1 MAKTRIAYFCQSCG
15 FESAKWLGKCPS
27 CQQWNTFVEEIIDK
41 GNSAASVPTWKVTSN
56 TQQRANK
63 PVEVADITFTEE
75 HRMQTPDKEF
85 NRVLGGGIV
94 AGSLVLIG
102 GEPGIGKSTLMLQL
116 ALNMPNLKVLYVSGE
131 ESERQIKM
139 RAERLVPEAVNPQSK
154 NLSSKLETLNHKSG
168 ALNSNSEIEHPKSEI
183 NKGCFI
189 LTETS
194 TQNIFKQIEALEPDL
209 VVIDSIQTLHSSHI
223 ESTPGSVSQVREC
236 TAEML
241 RFAKETSTPVFL
253 IGHITKDGMIA
264 GPKILEHMVDT
275 VLQFEGDRHHVY
287 RILRTVK
294 NRFGSASELGIYEM
308 LGEGLREV
316 SNPSEILLSQ
326 RDEPLSGITISA
338 TLEGM
343 RPMLIETQALVSTSA
358 YGTPQRTATGFDTK
372 RMSMLLAVLE
382 KRCGFRLGAK
392 DVFLNITGGIR
403 VEDPAIDLG
412 LAAAII
418 SSHEDIPIPFKTC
431 FAGEIGLSGEI
442 RAVNRVEQRIAEA
455 QKLGFNQ
462 IFISKYNL
470 PSGGQD
476 KKRMDL
482 SRYDIEVKIVSS
494 IEEVFGLLFG

>member
-1 MAKTRIAYFCQSCG
+1 MAKSKIAYFCQSCG
-15 FESAKWLGKCPS
+15 YESAKWLGKCPS
-27 CQQWNTFVEEIIDK
+27 CQQWNTFVEEILEK
-41 GNSAASVPTWKVTSN
+41 SNASVPNWKASPASS
-56 TQQRANK
+56 QRANK
-63 PVEVADITFTEE
+63 PVEVGEITFKEE
-75 HRMQTPDKEF
+75 HRLLTPDKEF

-116 ALNMPNLKVLYVSGE
+116 ALNMPNAKVLYVSGE
-131 ESERQIKM
+131 ESDHQIKM
-139 RAERLVPEAVNPQSK
+139 RAERLVSLNTQQERAK
-154 NLSSKLETLNHKSG
+154 NKELKEEFG
-168 ALNSNSEIEHPKSEI
+168 
-183 NKGCFI
+183 KGCFI

-194 TQNIFKQIEALEPDL
+194 TQNIFKQIEALQPDIL
-209 VVIDSIQTLHSSHI
+209 VIDSIQTLHSSHV

-236 TAEML
+236 TAELL

-287 RILRTVK
+287 RILRTIK
-294 NRFGSASELGIYEM
+294 NRFGSSSEIGIYEM

-338 TLEGM
+338 TLEGL

-418 SSHEDIPIPFKTC
+418 SSHEDIPIPAKTC

-455 QKLGFNQ
+455 QKLGFEQ
-462 IFISKYNL
+462 IFISKYNM
-470 PSGGQD
+470 PTAAKD
-476 KKRMDL
+476 KKRLDL
-482 SRYDIEVKIVSS
+482 SRYTIDVKVVGR